1 MLNIVKSLGLFLI
14 FILIFSSV
22 HAQNTDLQNLLS
34 LSLDDLMKVQIVT
47 SVGKK
52 EQNLN
57 NAAAAIFVITQ
68 EDIQR
73 IGATT
78 LADALRLA
86 PGVQVARY
94 NSHGWA
100 ISIRGF
106 NNFFSDKLLV
116 LIDGH
121 SIYNPIFAGVYWDTL
136 DTLLNDIER
145 IEIIRGP
152 GGTLWGANAM
162 NGVINIITK
171 HAQDTQ
177 GTWLKLAAG
186 NELKYLAEWRYGG
199 ELIDNKGQFR
209 VYAKKRSYDALA
221 RAQEPSD
228 AWQMT
233 QAGFRIDGQMEN
245 DTQWRVQSDVYQ
257 QHLWE
262 TPLLSEMPL
271 SAENNVAMRLNS
283 DIYHPIAE
291 DSTLTLQSSLE
302 WEKRN
307 AADVGTQLTSFKIGF
322 EHLHR
327 FNKNHE
333 INWGASY
340 YFNHLDAYS
349 LIPYNGF
356 VPNKHNEYLL
366 SFFMQHDWALLP
378 EELTFTLGT
387 KIEFNELNHLQYQP
401 SVRFSWQLLPNYHLW
416 GAVSRAIRTQSLVNR
431 FFTIERKIADNA
443 NPFYPLDFIFKN
455 AGNTFQPESLLAY
468 ELGIRANFSQ
478 LNLSLSAF
486 QQNYSNMV
494 NSVGYVVPELAQ
506 GRVILFN
513 QVTNAT
519 EGSVYGGEITADGRF
534 NAQWRWQAAYSFLE
548 SDLNATLKAAEA
560 NTIDAEQNNP
570 RHQWALRSLLTIG
583 ENWQWDLGLRY
594 IDDIV
599 FNNQAVADYWQLDS
613 RLAYAWD
620 KNITLSLVGQNLL
633 SKYQDEL
640 STVRFNPL
648 YRANE
653 RSFYG
658 QIQWQFE

>member
-1 MLNIVKSLGLFLI
+1 MINLAKKWGIFLI
-14 FILIFSSV
+14 SILACSFA
-22 HAQNTDLQNLLS
+22 HAQNADLQNLLK
-34 LSLDDLMKVQIVT
+34 LSLNDLMNVQIVT

-52 EQNLN
+52 EQNVN
-57 NAAAAIFVITQ
+57 HAAAAIFVITQ
-68 EDIQR
+68 EDIER
-73 IGATT
+73 AGVTT
-78 LADALRLA
+78 IADALRLA

-121 SIYNPIFAGVYWDTL
+121 SIYNPIFAGVYWDTV
-136 DTLLNDIER
+136 DTLINNIER

-171 HAQDTQ
+171 NAQETQ
-177 GTWLKLAAG
+177 GTLLKLAAG
-186 NELKYLAEWRYGG
+186 NELKYLTEWRYGG
-199 ELIDNKGQFR
+199 ELMDNKGQFR
-209 VYAKKRSYDALA
+209 IYAKKRSYDALA

-233 QAGFRIDGQMEN
+233 QAGFRLDGQTEN
-245 DTQWRVQSDVYQ
+245 NTQWRVQSDIYQ
-257 QHLWE
+257 QRLWE
-262 TPLLSEMPL
+262 TPLLSTMPL
-271 SAENNVAMRLNS
+271 SSENNAAMRLNS
-283 DIYHPIAE
+283 DVYYPLAE

-340 YFNHLDAYS
+340 YFNHLEAYS
-349 LIPYNGF
+349 LIPHNGF
-356 VPNKHNEYLL
+356 VPNKHNEHLFSL
-366 SFFMQHDWALLP
+366 FIQHDWSLLP

-401 SVRFSWQLLPNYHLW
+401 SVRFSWQWSPHYNMW
-416 GAVSRAIRTQSLVNR
+416 GAISRAIRTQSLVNR
-431 FFTIERKIADNA
+431 FFVIERKIADES

-455 AGNTFQPESLLAY
+455 EGNTFQPESLLAY
-468 ELGIRANFSQ
+468 ELGVRANFSQ

-486 QQNYSNMV
+486 RQDYSNMV
-494 NSVGYVVPELAQ
+494 NSVGYFVPELEK

-519 EGSVYGGEITADGRF
+519 EGVVYGVEITADGQF
-534 NAQWRWQAAYSFLE
+534 NAHWRWQTAYSFLE
-548 SDLNATLKAAEA
+548 SDLNATLKIAEA
-560 NTIDAEQNNP
+560 NTIDAEMNNP
-570 RHQWALRSLLTIG
+570 RHQWALRSILDMG

-594 IDDIV
+594 VDNVV
-599 FNNQAVADYWQLDS
+599 FNQNPVADYWQLDS